1 MQRTTIPLSS
11 GQLADPG
18 QAASLVKVRSHGLP
32 AQLTPLIGREQE
44 VAAACAL
51 LQRLEVRLLTLTG
64 PGGVGKTSLG
74 LAVATELL
82 NAFAAGVCFIPL
94 APISDPDLVV
104 PTIAQA
110 LGLGDAGDQPPREH
124 LKAYLRDKH
133 LLLLLDNFE
142 QVVAASSLLA
152 ELLASCPELK
162 ALVTS
167 RASLHV
173 RGEHEFPVPPLA
185 LPDLKHLPGIED
197 LPQYAAVAL
206 FMQRALSIKSDFAIT
221 QANARAI
228 AEICTRLD
236 GLPLAIELA
245 AARIKLLPPQPLLAR
260 LEHRLQV
267 LTSGARDLPERQ
279 QTLRNTIKWS
289 YDLLSTEEQWLFRQL
304 SVFVGGCTLDA
315 VEAICA
321 AEGNVVTSVL
331 DRVGSLIDN
340 NLLSLQEQAI
350 GEPRLV
356 MLETIRE
363 YGLEC
368 LATSESGAEMK
379 AARRAH
385 ADYYLALAE
394 EAEQEIGSSQQAVWL
409 ERLEWEHE
417 NLRAALRWLMESDE
431 ADDSPEKALRLS
443 EALWWFWSVRGHLRE
458 GRQWLE
464 KALTRSDG
472 VAPSLRAKALNSAGM
487 LAYSQ
492 GDHDRATTL
501 CEESLALFRE
511 LAAQSPEEMTF
522 KRGIAISLYRLG
534 LVAWARLNYSV
545 ADSLGE
551 EALALFRELGDKE
564 GIADSL
570 GMLAYVAINR
580 GKYARARSLIE
591 EGVALFRE
599 LGDKWG
605 LAYSLLHLARA
616 IFFQG
621 DHATAQSLLE
631 ECLAISRELGY
642 KGGIAY
648 SLNVMGQI
656 AIQQGDYVAA
666 HTLLEEALTISM
678 ELNDRWLITY
688 SLGILGQ
695 IALRQEDLATARAMY
710 ETGLEISRE
719 LGDKELIASCLAG
732 LGEVVAAQK
741 TVGTSP
747 VSRLVDTLPSAL
759 VQPTTPT
766 TPQPT
771 YRDAL
776 TARELEVL
784 RLLAMGLTNA
794 QVAEKLVISPR
805 TVNAHLNS
813 IFSKLQ
819 VSTRSAATRY
829 AVDHKLV

>member
-1 MQRTTIPLSS
+1 MQRTTIPLSA

-18 QAASLVKVRSHGLP
+18 QAASLVKARSHDLP

-51 LQRLEVRLLTLTG
+51 LQRPAVRLLTLTG

-82 NAFAAGVCFIPL
+82 NTFAAGVCFIPL

-110 LGLGDAGDQPPREH
+110 LGLVEAGDQPPREH

-142 QVVAASSLLA
+142 QVVAASSLIA
-152 ELLASCPELK
+152 ELLASCPGLK

-321 AEGNVVTSVL
+321 AEGNVVTSIL

-340 NLLSLQEQAI
+340 NLLSLQEQAT

-472 VAPSLRAKALNSAGM
+472 VAPSPAAKARLHRF
-487 LAYSQ
+487 L
-492 GDHDRATTL
+492 
-501 CEESLALFRE
+501 LALSPAIGGPRASGHA
-511 LAAQSPEEMTF
+511 LTRTTRALHSGARPSPGYHLPHRSPSTNAAPP
-522 KRGIAISLYRLG
+522 
-534 LVAWARLNYSV
+534 
-545 ADSLGE
+545 ADSH
-551 EALALFRELGDKE
+551 APTP
-564 GIADSL
+564 
-570 GMLAYVAINR
+570 
-580 GKYARARSLIE
+580 
-591 EGVALFRE
+591 GV
-599 LGDKWG
+599 
-605 LAYSLLHLARA
+605 RA
-616 IFFQG
+616 IRL
-621 DHATAQSLLE
+621 AVNAQSLVPPPRPAPGSNRHGRAGPLSSLLRSRSLPGTPIHTRGLSPTSQGVVHQSPALAE
-631 ECLAISRELGY
+631 RAGCCLSAILPCLRRLSPHCP
-642 KGGIAY
+642 
-648 SLNVMGQI
+648 
-656 AIQQGDYVAA
+656 QQR
-666 HTLLEEALTISM
+666 I
-678 ELNDRWLITY
+678 
-688 SLGILGQ
+688 
-695 IALRQEDLATARAMY
+695 
-710 ETGLEISRE
+710 
-719 LGDKELIASCLAG
+719 
-732 LGEVVAAQK
+732 
-741 TVGTSP
+741 
-747 VSRLVDTLPSAL
+747 
-759 VQPTTPT
+759 
-766 TPQPT
+766 
-771 YRDAL
+771 
-776 TARELEVL
+776 
-784 RLLAMGLTNA
+784 
-794 QVAEKLVISPR
+794 
-805 TVNAHLNS
+805 
-813 IFSKLQ
+813 
-819 VSTRSAATRY
+819 
-829 AVDHKLV
+829 